1 MDYQKVAE
9 EFMAINKTVKQNM
22 SLRKMDEIKV
32 GEMAF
37 LLALLEENNGIIATN
52 LANKLNVVPSR
63 ITAIIN
69 SLIKKQYVVRLTDK
83 NDRRKTLICITQSGY
98 AFCLTKKQQV
108 LDELVKLF
116 EKLGERDTLEYLR
129 IYKKLSQFTN
139 ECN

>member
-83 NDRRKTLICITQSGY
+83 NDRRKTLICITPSGY

-108 LDELVKLF
+108 LDELAKLF